1 MNQDGVI
8 CSKDIFAVYQI
19 LDEALGKIKEMHSY
33 ELTKGYKII
42 LALNEMLEC
51 LRSTVIEINFDSE
64 VQKKR
69 RSTSEKII
77 T

>member
-1 MNQDGVI
+1 M
-8 CSKDIFAVYQI
+8 AR
-19 LDEALGKIKEMHSY
+19 IKEVHSY

-51 LRSTVIEINFDSE
+51 LRSTIIEINFDSE

-69 RSTSEKII
+69 RSTS
-77 T
+77 